1 IKDLHLERNANEIMR
16 ALDENGDGD
25 ISVDEFMAA
34 VRRTPHVLEALQD
47 ILFSGCRLESD
58 FDTDAWKAQTQ
69 KGLDRSSSWH
79 RNLDEVVA
87 HPDNLMH
94 DFKKIFVTAVKKVS
108 AATTIRRRNIHHKEK
123 PPKPAFP
130 VIVPSLL
137 LPIAPSASPS

>member
-1 IKDLHLERNANEIMR
+1 MSR
-16 ALDENGDGD
+16 
-25 ISVDEFMAA
+25 
-34 VRRTPHVLEALQD
+34 
-47 ILFSGCRLESD
+47 
-58 FDTDAWKAQTQ
+58 QTQ

-108 AATTIRRRNIHHKEK
+108 AATTEK

-137 LPIAPSASPS
+137 LPIAPSAMTPRSATSASPS